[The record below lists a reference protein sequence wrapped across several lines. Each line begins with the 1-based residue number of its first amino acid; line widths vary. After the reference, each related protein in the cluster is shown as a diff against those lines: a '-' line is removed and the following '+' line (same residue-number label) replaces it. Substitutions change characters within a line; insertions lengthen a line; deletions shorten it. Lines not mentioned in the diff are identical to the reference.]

1 MGRVPPISP
10 WGALRLGGASLAL
23 WSASAGCV
31 PQAVVDANNAVA
43 AYHAG
48 DYPAARRLLQPLAKD
63 PNENFALNNCR
74 LGSTDLAMY
83 DVAGSQAALLQA
95 YDVLNSYGT
104 NDGGRTL
111 GAVLVDQGIRI
122 WRGEPFERAMA
133 NYYLGLTYY
142 LQRDYNNARGAFENA
157 LFKLKDY
164 GVAAKDDKQ
173 PDAGKFTE
181 VDSNFVLARYLLARC
196 YQRLG
201 EEELATANFARV
213 VQVRPDLA
221 ALADP
226 ARNAAANVLVV
237 VDFGD
242 GPRKATDEGGYVT
255 GFVPPPAAAG
265 PIPLP
270 VVTVD
275 GQWLGG
281 NGANS
286 PLIDLLALAQ
296 DTRWQT
302 IDTIRTVKSA
312 LGTGLIAG
320 GALTAAASG
329 RNRNVGYAG
338 LGLVAAGL
346 LLKAT
351 SQADLRVWDT
361 LPRATFAVAMTVP
374 PGKHNLAVSFP
385 AVGAAPAAWLGVDV
399 PTTGEV
405 TYYFRMHRAS
415 GSQRQWPPPTLTGWP
430 EAITPPVAEPQP
442 SPPG

>member
-1 MGRVPPISP
+1 
-10 WGALRLGGASLAL
+10 
-23 WSASAGCV
+23 
-31 PQAVVDANNAVA
+31 
-43 AYHAG
+43 
-48 DYPAARRLLQPLAKD
+48 
-63 PNENFALNNCR
+63 
-74 LGSTDLAMY
+74 
-83 DVAGSQAALLQA
+83 
-95 YDVLNSYGT
+95 
-104 NDGGRTL
+104 
-111 GAVLVDQGIRI
+111 
-122 WRGEPFERAMA
+122 MA

-237 VDFGD
+237 VDLGD

-286 PLIDLLALAQ
+286 PLVDLLALAQ

-385 AVGAAPAAWLGVDV
+385 AVGGRPGGVARRRRANHGRGDVLLPHAPRQRLATAVAAADADRLARGDHAAG
-399 PTTGEV
+399 G
-405 TYYFRMHRAS
+405 RA
-415 GSQRQWPPPTLTGWP
+415 
-430 EAITPPVAEPQP
+430 AAAEPAGVTASATVTPNAASSQ
-442 SPPG
+442 STSGGRGSCFCCRSLIVSFV